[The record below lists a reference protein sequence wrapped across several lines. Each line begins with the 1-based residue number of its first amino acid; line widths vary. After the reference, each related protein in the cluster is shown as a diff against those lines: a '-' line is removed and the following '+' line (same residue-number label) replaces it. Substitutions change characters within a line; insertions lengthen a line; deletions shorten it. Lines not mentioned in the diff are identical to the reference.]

1 MRFKRLLALLVS
13 AALALS
19 LLAGCGGSK
28 ALSQVIVDLLD
39 GLYSNV
45 SVEAD
50 SDLTAA
56 LKQAAAEGGT
66 EEEIL
71 SRMIEILNL
80 NGGSITFT
88 RLGSGQQGDHAV
100 TLYFQTGTDPDA
112 AARNALA
119 QWAGVL
125 GTLPDDGSYQGD
137 VAMIETENGYYIALD
152 VEVLKAG
159 KADKPDKDDDDNQD
173 DGLIHADGMAY
184 DPDQGSATISG
195 ENGLTS
201 LVDTLQKVADES
213 GTTLAEA
220 IGETDIT
227 LTSSTTLPADWP
239 YEATYEATFDGGNN
253 IVSGVSSSNENGFN
267 GMFST
272 LTGTVKNVQFEAVE
286 IDGGSGENGNFNGAV
301 AGFNDGGTVEN
312 CVVLSGTISGNEST
326 GALVGWN
333 SGEIKNC
340 KSAATV
346 NGSASNTGGIA
357 GYNDGEITECES
369 AATVNGSSY
378 STGGIV
384 GQNQGTVSD
393 STNSG
398 LVTNTNSAVDACGG
412 IVGYNG
418 GLISNSTNT
427 GSVESAGWS
436 VGGIAGTNGET
447 STISGCT
454 SSGSVQGEQDA
465 VGGIVGSNYGIIT
478 DSSFQSSVTGAF
490 LVGGIAGVNDP
501 GMYNGPCQI
510 TRSYVKGT
518 VQGTHSS
525 SGGVGGIVGSSTGK
539 IEACYAIGNVSS
551 PSSAGWVGGV
561 AGEVNNNGTISGCY
575 FSGTVSGTQNVGGVA
590 GKDSYNT
597 SIQGCYAILSGDA
610 SAYGVIGAYN
620 TGFVVQGTVNAC
632 YWSGTA
638 IGGTHSGIHQVTDW
652 ADATKA
658 MNDACGGLYDTSGT
672 GAPKLTW
679 E

>member
-19 LLAGCGGSK
+19 LLAGCGGGK

-56 LKQAAAEGGT
+56 MKQAAAEGGT

-71 SRMIEILNL
+71 SRMIEILNHK
-80 NGGSITFT
+80 GGSITFT
-88 RLGSGQQGDHAV
+88 RLGSGQQGNHAV

-119 QWAGVL
+119 KWAGTL
-125 GTLPDDGSYQGD
+125 GTLPDDGSYQAD

-159 KADKPDKDDDDNQD
+159 KPDKPDKDDDDNQD

-184 DPDQGSATISG
+184 DPANKSATISG

-201 LVDTLQKVADES
+201 LVETLQKVAGES
-213 GTTLAEA
+213 GTTLAA
-220 IGETDIT
+220 TIGETNIT
-227 LTSSTTLPADWP
+227 LTSDATLPDNWP
-239 YEATYEATFDGGNN
+239 YRATYDAVFDGGNHT
-253 IVSGVSSSNENGFN
+253 ISGVKAADETGYNA
-267 GMFST
+267 MFAR
-272 LTGTVKNVQFEAVE
+272 LNGTVKNVQFADVE
-286 IDGGSGENGNFNGAV
+286 INGGDFNGAV
-301 AGFNDGGTVEN
+301 AGYNIDGTVEN
-312 CVVLSGTISGNEST
+312 CAVLSGTISGNYSV
-326 GALVGWN
+326 GGLVGYN
-333 SGEIKNC
+333 TGTITGCE
-340 KSAATV
+340 SAAMI
-346 NGSASNTGGIA
+346 NGLIESAGGIA
-357 GYNDGEITECES
+357 GYNG
-369 AATVNGSSY
+369 GS
-378 STGGIV
+378 
-384 GQNQGTVSD
+384 
-393 STNSG
+393 
-398 LVTNTNSAVDACGG
+398 
-412 IVGYNG
+412 
-418 GLISNSTNT
+418 ISNSTNT
-427 GSVESAGWS
+427 GTVDSDAVF
-436 VGGIAGTNGET
+436 VGGIAGANGET
-447 STISGCT
+447 ATISGCT
-454 SSGSVQGEQDA
+454 SSGSVQGDQH
-465 VGGIVGSNYGIIT
+465 Y
-478 DSSFQSSVTGAF
+478 
-490 LVGGIAGVNDP
+490 VGGIAGTNYGTISDSSCLNDVTGTFFVGGITGGNDFGMGGDGLISNCYVN
-501 GMYNGPCQI
+501 GTI
-510 TRSYVKGT
+510 TGT
-518 VQGTHSS
+518 SS
-525 SGGVGGIVGSSTGK
+525 DDGGVGGIVGSSTGK

-590 GKDSYNT
+590 GKDGYNT